1 MVDSASGGPQG
12 TTAAL
17 LNLLRGQAATPPKE
31 LGLTPVPRGCI
42 VLTEGGEV
50 GTYPLVVVHE
60 TIIGTGW
67 DDSRGMVDTLS
78 IVQQGVVFLYI
89 FLHVQRHH
97 LTIINV
103 QIEDLTRHVH
113 DFIPHS

>member
-12 TTAAL
+12 TTATL
-17 LNLLRGQAATPPKE
+17 LNLLRGQAATLPKE

-67 DDSRGMVDTLS
+67 DDSRGMVDSVPTGRAAAGLVLISAPNPPLS
-78 IVQQGVVFLYI
+78 QC
-89 FLHVQRHH
+89 
-97 LTIINV
+97 
-103 QIEDLTRHVH
+103 ECE
-113 DFIPHS
+113 S